1 MDISVV
7 GRRISGIFKGRKAGK
22 AQQGITFF
30 EVKELYNLA
39 YEQKAQAR
47 NALRQYRRISMK
59 AQAMDEA
66 YRAQLGL
73 VRRAA

>member
-1 MDISVV
+1 MVNVCKLGQEISRVW
-7 GRRISGIFKGRKAGK
+7 GFWKPKSD
-22 AQQGITFF
+22 ITFF

-47 NALRQYRRISMK
+47 IALRQYRRIEAR
-59 AQAMDEA
+59 AQAMDKA

-73 VRRAA
+73 NALRKVA